1 MANELKVYKE
11 QTMVKLFD
19 WNVVVTTAPLEKV
32 LAALNWNQQFVMIWG
47 EIINIKNVAGAKKQ
61 STTDIDM
68 FILNQTNPEIR
79 ERLRDIVDTRTKMWH
94 KTNWVKHL
102 VDIYNSRYADIFWK
116 L

>member
-1 MANELKVYKE
+1 MWTELKVYKE

-19 WNVVVTTAPLEKV
+19 WSVIVTTAPLDNV
-32 LAALNWNQQFVMIWG
+32 LNALNWNQQFIMIWG
-47 EIINIKNVAGAKKQ
+47 EIVNIRNVAGAKKQ

-68 FILNQTNPEIR
+68 FILNQSNPEVR
-79 ERLRDIVDTRTKMWH
+79 ERLRDIVDTRTKMWL

-102 VDIYNSRYADIFWK
+102 VEIYESRFEK

>member
-19 WNVVVTTAPLEKV
+19 WSVVVTTAPLDNV
-32 LAALNWNQQFVMIWG
+32 LNALNWDQQFIMIWG
-47 EIINIKNVAGAKKQ
+47 EIVNIRNVAGAKKQ

-68 FILNQTNPEIR
+68 FILNQSNPEVR
-79 ERLRDIVDTRTKMWH
+79 ERLRDIVDTRTKMWL

-102 VDIYNSRYADIFWK
+102 VEIYESRFEK